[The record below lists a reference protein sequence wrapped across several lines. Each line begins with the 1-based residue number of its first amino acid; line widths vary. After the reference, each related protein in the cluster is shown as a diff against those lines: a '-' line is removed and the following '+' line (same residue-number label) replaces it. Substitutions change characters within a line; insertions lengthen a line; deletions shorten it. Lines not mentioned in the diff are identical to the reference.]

1 MSIRSPST
9 VPSQAT
15 FAAALLDPLAPCP
28 PGLRAWNGSDPLR
41 RLAVYR
47 NNVVSSLI
55 DALADTYPVT
65 QQLVGSEFFRAMAS
79 VFVRQQPPE
88 SRILAHY
95 GAALPAFVAGFAPA
109 APLPYLPDV
118 ARLEF
123 ARLRALHAGEA
134 EPISEAALTRALA
147 DPPALAR
154 SHLVWHPSL
163 AVIESPHAVV
173 SLWAAHQ
180 TEGEITPVEI
190 DCAEQ
195 AIVLREGL
203 DVLVL
208 PVDPGTACFTA
219 RTLAGE
225 AFSNAAEA
233 ATAIDASFDLGAAL
247 SLLLQRRALLE
258 LRLHAGPALG

>member
-1 MSIRSPST
+1 MSIPTPST
-9 VPSQAT
+9 MTGQAT
-15 FAAALLDPLAPCP
+15 FAAALLDPSAPCP
-28 PGLRAWNGSDPLR
+28 PGLRAWNGSDPAR

-55 DALADTYPVT
+55 DALADTFPVT

-88 SRILAHY
+88 SPILAHY
-95 GAALPAFVAGFAPA
+95 GAAFPAFVAGFAPA

-123 ARLRALHAGEA
+123 ARLRALHAAEA
-134 EPISEAALTRALA
+134 EPISEAALTQALTDPHALA
-147 DPPALAR
+147 CSR
-154 SHLVWHPSL
+154 LVWHPSL

-180 TEGEITPVEI
+180 TADEIAPVEI

-203 DVLVL
+203 EVLVL
-208 PVDPGTACFTA
+208 PVDPGTACFTC

-225 AFSNAAEA
+225 AFSSAAEA

-247 SLLLQRRALLE
+247 SLLLQRRALID
-258 LRLHAGPALG
+258 LRVHTEPAFV

>member
-1 MSIRSPST
+1 MSIPTPST
-9 VPSQAT
+9 MPGQAT
-15 FAAALLDPLAPCP
+15 FAAALLDPTAPCP
-28 PGLRAWNGSDPLR
+28 PGLCAWNGSDPLR

-55 DALADTYPVT
+55 DALADTFAVT

-95 GAALPAFVAGFAPA
+95 GAAFPAFVAGFAPA

-123 ARLRALHAGEA
+123 ARLRALHAAEA
-134 EPISEAALTRALA
+134 EPVSEAAMAQA
-147 DPPALAR
+147 MVDPHALAR

-180 TEGEITPVEI
+180 TEGKIAPVEI

-208 PVDPGTACFTA
+208 PVDPGAACFTV

-225 AFSNAAEA
+225 TFTTAAEA
-233 ATAIDASFDLGAAL
+233 AIDIDASFDLGAAL
-247 SLLLQRRALLE
+247 SLLLQRRALVE
-258 LRLHAGPALG
+258 LRIHAAPAAC